1 MSYKID
7 LVRYLTHRA
16 FKISSS
22 YIIIQSEFDN
32 TKMSLQKNMYPKT
45 VIDNQLKTFLEN
57 QFTVNSDT
65 TSDKRKILQ

>member
-1 MSYKID
+1 
-7 LVRYLTHRA
+7 
-16 FKISSS
+16 
-22 YIIIQSEFDN
+22 
-32 TKMSLQKNMYPKT
+32 MSLQKNMYPKT